1 MSGLVENGEV
11 KINAIN
17 VLKFYFGKGNFKL
30 SSQQRDPRW
39 WRSGIERSSRNGGRL
54 GVRIITATDLIRKNW

>member
-11 KINAIN
+11 KMNAIN

-39 WRSGIERSSRNGGRL
+39 WRSGLERSSRKGEGW
-54 GVRIITATDLIRKNW
+54 VFE

>member
-17 VLKFYFGKGNFKL
+17 VHMFYFGKGNFKL
-30 SSQQRDPRW
+30 SSQQRDPPFGRI
-39 WRSGIERSSRNGGRL
+39 GLERSSRRGNVGCSNPSRD
-54 GVRIITATDLIRKNW
+54 RPIRKNW